1 MFKGSLM
8 NPSNAIPQSDL
19 MTDQMFESPGFQL
32 FEICGEGLLGLDA
45 NGHCTHA
52 NGPLLGMLKTSFEA
66 VRGKPVASVLRRAAA
81 AVTLP
86 PWDQALSK
94 LKDSAIPTL
103 RSEQEI
109 FQRADGQTFPAE
121 VVLHVIRAA
130 GQAPITV
137 VRLRDLTDMSRQA
150 KAFNASVR
158 SFRALFDGVTDAIL
172 FLGRSGKCLD
182 ANQGCQRMFGQAP
195 ALLLGKTI
203 DSLAEADALTDLPTH
218 LDNALQGRSSRLEFV
233 AKRQNGRTFP
243 AEVYLYQTNYF
254 GQDAVLAMVHD
265 IGERKRHEASLLQA
279 KTQAEEAKL
288 MAEAASRLKSQFMGN
303 MSHELRTPMN
313 GIIGMGEILLETTLD
328 EEQHDYAKIMLDS
341 ARQLLELLNMLLDF
355 SALEGGSK
363 PIDQADFSP
372 AMLLEHLANR
382 YGTRCR
388 DKGLRFELVADE
400 LPDLLFG
407 DAQAISKILQ
417 LLLDNAVKFTATGGV
432 TLQVTVLEPPQAEPA
447 STCRIR
453 WSVRDTGI
461 GIAADKQQTIFDA
474 FTQSDGAV
482 TRKYG
487 GVGMGLALARAHT
500 LALGGELSL
509 DSEVGQGSNFNLT
522 LPLGVI

>member
-1 MFKGSLM
+1 
-8 NPSNAIPQSDL
+8 
-19 MTDQMFESPGFQL
+19 
-32 FEICGEGLLGLDA
+32 
-45 NGHCTHA
+45 
-52 NGPLLGMLKTSFEA
+52 
-66 VRGKPVASVLRRAAA
+66 
-81 AVTLP
+81 
-86 PWDQALSK
+86 
-94 LKDSAIPTL
+94 
-103 RSEQEI
+103 
-109 FQRADGQTFPAE
+109 
-121 VVLHVIRAA
+121 
-130 GQAPITV
+130 
-137 VRLRDLTDMSRQA
+137 
-150 KAFNASVR
+150 
-158 SFRALFDGVTDAIL
+158 
-172 FLGRSGKCLD
+172 
-182 ANQGCQRMFGQAP
+182 
-195 ALLLGKTI
+195 
-203 DSLAEADALTDLPTH
+203 
-218 LDNALQGRSSRLEFV
+218 
-233 AKRQNGRTFP
+233 
-243 AEVYLYQTNYF
+243 
-254 GQDAVLAMVHD
+254 
-265 IGERKRHEASLLQA
+265 LQA

-417 LLLDNAVKFTATGGV
+417 LLLDNAVKFTATGSV

-487 GVGMGLALARAHT
+487 GVGMGLALARAQT